1 MKKITAVI
9 LALLTALNITAAVSA
24 SDITGHKNES
34 AIELLSALDLMD
46 GYPDG
51 TYRPDASIT
60 RAEFA
65 ALALRLAGMG
75 DAASGYKSSKKTF
88 TDVTEDMW
96 YCGYTYMANDFGYM
110 TGFDDGRFGGE
121 ENVTNNQAIKTIV
134 CVLGYEKTAE
144 AMGGYPQGYISAADN
159 IGMLDNVSVGEVAA
173 TRGAVAQ
180 IIANALYSPAAEIS
194 YSSTGSTVWEGD
206 KLMLEKLGYE
216 QYRGVLESAN
226 GITSGGTAYGDNGI
240 TISGIAY
247 ENKFGDVSKYF
258 GLEIE
263 FLVKKDTNEVY
274 YVRARGNYNSL
285 TVEAEDINA
294 NTSLTEFCYDV
305 NGKEKKQDLENIT
318 IIYNGKPLVS
328 ADVNADA
335 LKPGD
340 GRVILIDSDGN
351 DKYETALVWEYRNI
365 MVNNVYDDV
374 VYGRYSESANLS
386 AEKSS
391 KSVSLT
397 YNSETVT
404 VDEIKQGDILSV
416 FESKDGSY
424 IRAIISRDTYNG
436 VIKTERKGKSVTLSD
451 GKELKYSKTYNDLIS
466 GTSPT
471 LTPPSFGDQVTFYT
485 DAYGKIAF
493 YVRDAQSRER
503 SYGYLTNVLCD
514 NWSYQDA
521 CVEYLDENNTIC
533 KLYIE
538 HGDKVK
544 IGCKN
549 GSSYEIKKGTAK
561 DIYNAAYDSEK
572 GKFESQL
579 IKYSVSDG
587 KLTEIYFTDTTN
599 TSGVWDKNV
608 VSAMSRTYSG
618 NLIGGD
624 YILHYDIPAFY
635 VPSNGDTAEFK
646 SGTVASFMS
655 SGSSYNTKLYDI
667 KDGQVGCVV
676 IMPTV
681 AATYGYN
688 YIVDT
693 VNSDIM
699 LITDSG
705 TALADDGVTV
715 EKYITG
721 YVEGELTTVNVSDEL
736 EKNSENASMLKPG
749 VVIQYVMNTDERSKA
764 ETADE
769 PLHLILFNVITD
781 FNESVE
787 DKALWNKSP
796 RELQNVA
803 MRTLCGT
810 VTYADSPNVIV
821 SVNGREYPLVVN
833 DYARVLKYDI
843 DSCTGQA
850 MPKEAVCEGMRVF
863 VRQRY
868 NVVREVYII
877 D

>member
-1 MKKITAVI
+1 
-9 LALLTALNITAAVSA
+9 
-24 SDITGHKNES
+24 
-34 AIELLSALDLMD
+34 
-46 GYPDG
+46 
-51 TYRPDASIT
+51 
-60 RAEFA
+60 
-65 ALALRLAGMG
+65 
-75 DAASGYKSSKKTF
+75 
-88 TDVTEDMW
+88 
-96 YCGYTYMANDFGYM
+96 
-110 TGFDDGRFGGE
+110 
-121 ENVTNNQAIKTIV
+121 
-134 CVLGYEKTAE
+134 
-144 AMGGYPQGYISAADN
+144 
-159 IGMLDNVSVGEVAA
+159 
-173 TRGAVAQ
+173 
-180 IIANALYSPAAEIS
+180 
-194 YSSTGSTVWEGD
+194 
-206 KLMLEKLGYE
+206 MLEKLGYE

-335 LKPGD
+335 LKPDD

-351 DKYETALVWEYRNI
+351 DKYETELVWEYRNI

-374 VYGRYSESANLS
+374 VYGRYSESADLS

-521 CVEYLDENNTIC
+521 CVENFLLAECDELPEGMLPQCYPADHPRGDYIPQWGMWFFVQLEQYKERNKCIKISDYKDFAYGFLGYFKTYENEFGLLENLGGWNFVEWSKANEWTDGVNFPTNM
-533 KLYIE
+533 LYA
-538 HGDKVK
+538 KVM
-544 IGCKN
+544 
-549 GSSYEIKKGTAK
+549 ETV
-561 DIYNAAYDSEK
+561 
-572 GKFESQL
+572 GKW
-579 IKYSVSDG
+579 YGDG
-587 KLTEIYFTDTTN
+587 KLIEKAAQLRRTVTE
-599 TSGVWDKNV
+599 
-608 VSAMSRTYSG
+608 MS
-618 NLIGGD
+618 
-624 YILHYDIPAFY
+624 YDGEFFRDQAVRRDGKLVCAEHISEVCQYYAFMFET
-635 VPSNGDTAEFK
+635 VTAETFPD
-646 SGTVASFMS
+646 
-655 SGSSYNTKLYDI
+655 LY
-667 KDGQVGCVV
+667 KT
-676 IMPTV
+676 M
-681 AATYGYN
+681 
-688 YIVDT
+688 
-693 VNSDIM
+693 
-699 LITDSG
+699 
-705 TALADDGVTV
+705 
-715 EKYITG
+715 
-721 YVEGELTTVNVSDEL
+721 
-736 EKNSENASMLKPG
+736 
-749 VVIQYVMNTDERSKA
+749 
-764 ETADE
+764 
-769 PLHLILFNVITD
+769 
-781 FNESVE
+781 
-787 DKALWNKSP
+787 
-796 RELQNVA
+796 
-803 MRTLCGT
+803 
-810 VTYADSPNVIV
+810 
-821 SVNGREYPLVVN
+821 VN
-833 DYARVLKYDI
+833 DFLPDGGK
-843 DSCTGQA
+843 
-850 MPKEAVCEGMRVF
+850 
-863 VRQRY
+863 
-868 NVVREVYII
+868 
-877 D
+877 